1 MITVGVRELKAQ
13 LSYYLKLM
21 QEGEEIAIRMRN
33 TVIGYLSNVQH
44 ELKKKSARRKSKHDL
59 QRLMDEWKKEGFIV
73 NNPKVGAKWPD
84 HKPAKMTPGITA
96 SEIIRKMRDEDWR

>member
-21 QEGEEIAIRMRN
+21 QEGEEIAIRMRDK
-33 TVIGYLSNVQH
+33 VVGYLSNVQH
-44 ELKKKSARRKSKHDL
+44 ELKKKSAKRRSKRDL
-59 QRLMDEWKKEGFIV
+59 EKLVEEWKKEGFMLSGR
-73 NNPKVGAKWPD
+73 VGKCRPF
-84 HKPAKMTPGITA
+84 KPLKMTPGPTM